1 MTEFNQVKLRQI
13 FLGLQEQM
21 LAKLSLNR
29 EILMHPVAKGDATE
43 LEWIELLSTYLP
55 TRYRVEKAFIIDYRG
70 CLSEQIDVVIF
81 DRHYSPFLFKQNGQ
95 IYIPAESVY
104 CVIEIKPK
112 LNAESLRYA
121 ANKIASVRNL
131 ERTNASIVDKGEQC
145 EPRSLTHIFGGLLAI
160 DGILSKVSANKLL
173 VESNDKFL
181 DFGCSLGGKAFYIDY
196 EKPKNVE
203 ESGKDN
209 SLIFFFLKLL
219 DKLQSEGTVAP
230 IEIDKYAMEL

>member
-1 MTEFNQVKLRQI
+1 MTKFNQVKLRQI

-29 EILMHPVAKGDATE
+29 EILKHPVAKGDATE

-55 TRYRVEKAFIIDYRG
+55 TRYRVEKAFVIDHRG
-70 CLSEQIDVVIF
+70 RLSEQIDVVIF

-112 LNAESLRYA
+112 LKAESLRYTTG
-121 ANKIASVRNL
+121 KVASVRNL
-131 ERTNASIVDKGEQC
+131 KRTSACIIDKGKRC
-145 EPRSLTHIFGGLLAI
+145 EPRPLTHIFGGLLTI
-160 DGILSKVSANKLL
+160 DGVLTKVLADNLL
-173 VESNDKFL
+173 RESDNKFL
-181 DFGCSLGGKAFYIDY
+181 DFGCSLGGNAFYINYKDRQ
-196 EKPKNVE
+196 NVE
-203 ESGKDN
+203 MSSEND

-219 DKLQSEGTVAP
+219 NELQSVGTVAP
-230 IEIDKYAMEL
+230 MEIDKYAKKL